1 MLGSLIPLGG
11 GDPIPLLKP
20 SLTVG
25 RRENCDIV
33 LRFGNVSG
41 THCRLNL
48 DQGYWFVQDLNSQNG
63 IKVDGSRVLRK
74 RLDPGCEL
82 SIAKQKYTVEYV
94 PAELGAN
101 GPPPSDDEAMVNI
114 MGRSLMESA
123 GLTRRAAPEPTRRGF
138 DPSSDAANQM
148 RRKNPNDD

>member
-1 MLGSLIPLGG
+1 MLGSLVPIGG

-25 RRENCDIV
+25 RRENNDIV

-41 THCRLNL
+41 THCRLSL
-48 DQGYWFVQDLNSQNG
+48 DQGYWFVQDMNSQNG
-63 IKVDGSRVLRK
+63 IKVNGTRVLRK

-82 SIAKQKYTVEYV
+82 VIAKQKYVVDYS
-94 PAELGAN
+94 PMELGAN

-123 GLTRRAAPEPTRRGF
+123 GLSRRAVPEPTRRAF
-138 DPSSDAANQM
+138 DPTQDLPNQI
-148 RRKNPNDD
+148 RKKNPNDD